1 MSDIAKID
9 NSSIYGTD
17 EQRILDKTMDVREQM
32 VDNFIKGGVP
42 EKTNEIRVINEVL
55 NSMDAQVMSKV
66 SNRLKTDESKNDS
79 EILSMVKNI
88 LLSSSSEL
96 ENMEALEAPVIDQ
109 TLTED
114 DIVLGE
120 DSIELTELD
129 LNTIKGNIQWL

>member
-1 MSDIAKID
+1 MSDIAKMD

-32 VDNFIKGGVP
+32 VDNFIRGGVP

-88 LLSSSSEL
+88 LLSSSTEL
-96 ENMEALEAPVIDQ
+96 ENMEALEAPIIEQ

-129 LNTIKGNIQWL
+129 LNTIKGNTQ

>member
-129 LNTIKGNIQWL
+129 LNTIKGNIQ